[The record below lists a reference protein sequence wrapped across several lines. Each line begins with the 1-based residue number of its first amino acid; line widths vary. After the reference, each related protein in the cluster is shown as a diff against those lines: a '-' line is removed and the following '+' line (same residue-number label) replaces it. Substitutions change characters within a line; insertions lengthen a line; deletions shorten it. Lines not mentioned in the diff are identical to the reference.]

1 MKEFLINNWRIIL
14 EAALVITSAVLF
26 IVRKKPV
33 QVIDTLKETI
43 IRLLPYC
50 IQKAESSPKGQKLS
64 VCLKLLKSVLASM
77 GIELNDDYERFA
89 SEQVEVIL
97 STPQKKGVVY
107 EKTHVK

>member
-1 MKEFLINNWRIIL
+1 MKDFFIQNWRIIL

-77 GIELNDDYERFA
+77 DIELTESYEKFA
-89 SEQVEVIL
+89 SEQVEIIL
-97 STPQKKGVVY
+97 ATPQKKGI
-107 EKTHVK
+107 